1 MEMIAKIT
9 KLKSAGESV
18 SMDEAIGFLVGCS
31 QSGIPHTVLGRTTL
45 TLTVKLNG
53 SINSINEF
61 KNRFTVYDC
70 RRHFKWEDISVE

>member
-18 SMDEAIGFLVGCS
+18 SMDEAVGFLVGCS
-31 QSGIPHTVLGRTTL
+31 KTHLPHEIIGRTTR
-45 TLTVKLNG
+45 TLTVKLVG

-70 RRHFKWEDISVE
+70 RRHFQWEDISVE